1 MQRKSCY
8 SLPKCQSVLSLLCF
22 CFPSDPSSLNIHF
35 YIVRLNCRFCL
46 TWDNIRSLCQISP
59 FSFHVFGQRDQQIHL
74 LVFHTHTH
82 TRPALPGSF
91 TYNSDIEIPFPRDT
105 LAKTVAAWHSCYRAP
120 RKSCH
125 ENNTATSG
133 YTTYTSFTQ
142 CYKHD
147 GMAHVGNFK
156 IHQGCKNVP
165 SPERRAHLHLC
176 ILWQGKIGKWALKTV
191 KQENNSPIF

>member
-1 MQRKSCY
+1 MSLAREISRSICLY
-8 SLPKCQSVLSLLCF
+8 S
-22 CFPSDPSSLNIHF
+22 
-35 YIVRLNCRFCL
+35 
-46 TWDNIRSLCQISP
+46 
-59 FSFHVFGQRDQQIHL
+59 
-74 LVFHTHTH
+74 THTH

-91 TYNSDIEIPFPRDT
+91 TYNSDIEIPFPRDI

-133 YTTYTSFTQ
+133 YTTYTSFMQ

-191 KQENNSPIF
+191 NQENNSPIFKKKDFTLHMAGDYYIAIIGASLCSIFSEIIYREWGKDWIS